1 VINDT
6 KEGMIQLLQNS
17 KSDNY
22 QSLKNTILSE
32 QFPWFYRENSSPV
45 DGKNV
50 TGHRNVPMYCH
61 SFIGRPETFGFSK
74 YDSGIYKL
82 ALNVVRE
89 ILTENNIHTDSYFI
103 LRLATNCTYPSEGIQ
118 LSIPHVDHHFPHL
131 NILTYLNSAGGS
143 TFVEDDQHEPI
154 EDQSILF
161 SGEHYIQLPKK
172 ERRIVLIGTLFT
184 Y

>member
-1 VINDT
+1 
-6 KEGMIQLLQNS
+6 MIQLLQNS

-22 QSLKNTILSE
+22 SSLKKIILGDE
-32 QFPWFYRENSSPV
+32 FPWFYGENKTPNRKSIKS
-45 DGKNV
+45 
-50 TGHRNVPMYCH
+50 HRDVPQYSHC
-61 SFIGRPETFGFSK
+61 FIARPEKYGFSK
-74 YDSGIYKL
+74 HDSGAYQL
-82 ALNVVRE
+82 ALTVLRE
-89 ILTENNIHTDSYFI
+89 ILTENNIHTDSYFV
-103 LRLATNCTYPSEGIQ
+103 LRLSTNCTYPSEGIQ
-118 LSIPHVDHHFPHL
+118 LSMPHVDHTFPHL

-143 TFVEDDQHEPI
+143 TFIEGEEHEPI

>member
-1 VINDT
+1 
-6 KEGMIQLLQNS
+6 MIQLLQNS

-22 QSLKNTILSE
+22 QSLKKTILSE
-32 QFPWFYRENSSPV
+32 QFPWFYRGNTTPV
-45 DGKNV
+45 SRKDV
-50 TGHRNVPMYCH
+50 TKHRNIPQYCH

-74 YDSGIYKL
+74 HDSGMYKL

-89 ILTENNIHTDSYFI
+89 ILTENNIHSNSYFI

-118 LSIPHVDHHFPHL
+118 LSMPHVDHTFPHL
-131 NILTYLNSAGGS
+131 NILIYLNSAGGS
-143 TFVEDDQHEPI
+143 TFIEGEEHEPI

>member
-1 VINDT
+1 
-6 KEGMIQLLQNS
+6 MIQLLQNS

-22 QSLKNTILSE
+22 SSLKKIILGDE
-32 QFPWFYRENSSPV
+32 FPWFYSDTTPAYAKPDEEII
-45 DGKNV
+45 
-50 TGHRNVPMYCH
+50 TGHCNIPQYSHC
-61 SFIGRPETFGFSK
+61 FIARPEKFGFSK
-74 YDSGIYKL
+74 HDSGAYQL

-89 ILTENNIHTDSYFI
+89 ILTENNIYIDSYFI
-103 LRLATNCTYPSEGIQ
+103 LRLAANCTYPSGGIQ
-118 LSIPHVDHHFPHL
+118 LSMPHVDHNFPHL
-131 NILTYLNSAGGS
+131 NILTYLTSAGGS
-143 TFVEDDQHEPI
+143 TFIEGEEHEPI

>member
-1 VINDT
+1 
-6 KEGMIQLLQNS
+6 MIQLLQNS

-22 QSLKNTILSE
+22 QSLKKTILSE
-32 QFPWFYRENSSPV
+32 QFPWFYRGNTTPV
-45 DGKNV
+45 NRKDV
-50 TGHRNVPMYCH
+50 TKHRNIPQYCH

-74 YDSGIYKL
+74 HDSGMYKL

-89 ILTENNIHTDSYFI
+89 ILTENNINTNSYFI

-118 LSIPHVDHHFPHL
+118 LSMPHVDHTFPHL

-143 TFVEDDQHEPI
+143 TFIEGKEHEPI

>member
-1 VINDT
+1 
-6 KEGMIQLLQNS
+6 MIQLLQNS
-17 KSDNY
+17 NSDNY
-22 QSLKNTILSE
+22 QLLKKTILDE
-32 QFPWFYRENSSPV
+32 QFPWFYRGNTTPV
-45 DGKNV
+45 NKKNI
-50 TGHRNVPMYCH
+50 TGHRNIPMYCH

-74 YDSGIYKL
+74 HDSTVYKL
-82 ALNVVRE
+82 ALTVVRE
-89 ILTENNIHTDSYFI
+89 ILTENNIFTNSYFV

-118 LSIPHVDHHFPHL
+118 LSMPHVDHAFPHL

-143 TFVEDDQHEPI
+143 TFIEGEEHEPI

-172 ERRIVLIGTLFT
+172 ERRIVLISTLFT

>member
-1 VINDT
+1 
-6 KEGMIQLLQNS
+6 MIQLLQNS

-22 QSLKNTILSE
+22 QSLKNTILDE
-32 QFPWFYRENSSPV
+32 QFPWFYRGSTTPLIKKSI
-45 DGKNV
+45 KK
-50 TGHRNVPMYCH
+50 HRDVPMYCH
-61 SFIGRPETFGFSK
+61 CFIGRPETFGFSK
-74 YDSGIYKL
+74 HDSTGYGL

-89 ILTENNIHTDSYFI
+89 ILTENNILTNSYFV

-118 LSIPHVDHHFPHL
+118 LSMPHVDHAFPHL

-143 TFVEDDQHEPI
+143 TFIEGEEHEPI

>member
-1 VINDT
+1 
-6 KEGMIQLLQNS
+6 MIQLLQNS

-22 QSLKNTILSE
+22 YLLKNTILDK
-32 QFPWFYRENSSPV
+32 QFPWFYSETTTPNEKSIKR
-45 DGKNV
+45 
-50 TGHRNVPMYCH
+50 HRDVPMH
-61 SFIGRPETFGFSK
+61 SHTFIQRPEMFGFSK
-74 YDSGIYKL
+74 YDSTAYQL
-82 ALNVVRE
+82 ALDVVRE
-89 ILTENNIHTDSYFI
+89 ILTENNILTNSYFV
-103 LRLATNCTYPSEGIQ
+103 LRLSTNCTYPSEGIQ
-118 LSIPHVDHHFPHL
+118 LSMPHVDHNFPHL

-143 TFVEDDQHEPI
+143 TFIEGEEHEPI